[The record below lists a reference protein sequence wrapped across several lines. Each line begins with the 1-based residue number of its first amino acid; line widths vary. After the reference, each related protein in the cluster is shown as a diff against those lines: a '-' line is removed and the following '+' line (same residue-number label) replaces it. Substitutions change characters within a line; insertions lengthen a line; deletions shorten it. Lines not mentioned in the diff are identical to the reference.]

1 MTFFGFLG
9 IGFGLVIVFAAF
21 VSWRKGRRD
30 AYYAHPTGDDAEA
43 EASPMTEAGFYS
55 TMRK

>member
-1 MTFFGFLG
+1 MTFLGFLG

-21 VSWRKGRRD
+21 VSWRKRRRD
-30 AYYAHPTGDDAEA
+30 AFYARQLGNDAEA

-55 TMRK
+55 TMRR